1 MMIVKI
7 TFTSYFHCAFIEFN
21 FRPDSLKLLM
31 CFTIIIIQSHLSSLW
46 SDNKIIMRDMN
57 ITMTHD
63 ISITCHIDDMLPEYS
78 CDDKLTVNM
87 LATEAG
93 QWHILQS

>member
-1 MMIVKI
+1 
-7 TFTSYFHCAFIEFN
+7 
-21 FRPDSLKLLM
+21 
-31 CFTIIIIQSHLSSLW
+31 
-46 SDNKIIMRDMN
+46 MN